1 MSRPLDRMCTL
12 PQLGEVDEDAGEFW
26 VSNPFMLPQ
35 AGHNL
40 SAFERNRLFLN
51 DVGRGFIDASRFSNV
66 DIDSDSRSAVIAD
79 FDRDGQ
85 SDLLVGSVGGGP
97 LRLFL
102 NRFSMAENRRIRIDL
117 VGTKSNRQAIG
128 TRVTLECGTTQIVR
142 DLFATNGCMGMSP
155 PELVIGVGEAA
166 QIQKLTV
173 RWPSGGRQVFDN
185 VPTNVRVQITEG
197 NDKPEISSLPN
208 LNRGQEAGMTVGIE

>member
-1 MSRPLDRMCTL
+1 L
-12 PQLGEVDEDAGEFW
+12 PQLGKLDEQAGEFW
-26 VSNPFMLPQ
+26 VTNPFQLPQ

-51 DVGRGFIDASRFSNV
+51 DGGRGFIDASRFSNV
-66 DIDSDSRSAVIAD
+66 DIDSDSRSVVVAD

-102 NRFSMAENRRIRIDL
+102 NRFAIPGNRRIRIDL

-128 TRVTLECGTTQIVR
+128 TRVVLDCGSVRIVR

-155 PELVIGVGEAA
+155 PELVIGVGKTT
-166 QIQKLTV
+166 QIRNLTV
-173 RWPSGGRQVFDN
+173 RWPTGELQRFDD
-185 VPTNVRVQITEG
+185 VPTNVRIQVTEG
-197 NDKPEISSLPN
+197 DGQLRVSPLPEP
-208 LNRGQEAGMTVGIE
+208 NRGQEAVFLKK